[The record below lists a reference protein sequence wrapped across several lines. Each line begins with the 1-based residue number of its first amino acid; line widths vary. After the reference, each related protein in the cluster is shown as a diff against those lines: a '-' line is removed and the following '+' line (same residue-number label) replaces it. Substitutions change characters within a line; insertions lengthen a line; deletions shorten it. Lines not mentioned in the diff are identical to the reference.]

1 MRAIVIHEFG
11 PIENHKVEDW
21 PDPTIGPDEVLI
33 ETHAIGINY
42 PDALMLRGLYQK
54 RAPTPFVPGRDLAG
68 VVRAVGSDVTR
79 CRPGDRVVAQ
89 VFTGAFGEL
98 TAAPQKRCFVLPD
111 GMDFEAA
118 AAMITP
124 FNTAWIAVDVRG
136 QVKEGETVMVTG
148 AAGGVGLAAI
158 QFCKARGARVLAAVS
173 TPEKGKL
180 AMDNGA
186 DALIDTN
193 ASDLAALKEHLKAQV
208 EEITGAKEGRGC
220 DAVIETVGGDL
231 FEASMRVL
239 NFGGRLVIVGFAGGT
254 IPAPKANYLLYN
266 NISVIGAPLDIRFE
280 EAYDQIEAAV
290 AETARLYVEGKAKP
304 NITAAM
310 PLEDFHEAF
319 DRMIGRKMMGKIV
332 LTVGH

>member
-33 ETHAIGINY
+33 ETRAIGVNY
-42 PDALMLRGLYQK
+42 PDSLMLRGLYQK
-54 RAPTPFVPGRDLAG
+54 RAPTPFVPGRDMAG
-68 VVRAVGSDVTR
+68 VVREVGSDVTR
-79 CRPGDRVVAQ
+79 CKPGDRVVAQ

-111 GMDFEAA
+111 EMPFEAA

-158 QFCKARGARVLAAVS
+158 QFLKARGARVLAAVS
-173 TPEKGKL
+173 TAEKGKL

-186 DALIDTN
+186 DALVDTN
-193 ASDLAALKEHLKAQV
+193 ASDLRALKDHLKAQV

-220 DAVIETVGGDL
+220 DVVIEAVGGDL

-266 NISVIGAPLDIRFE
+266 NISIIGAPLDIRFE

-304 NITAAM
+304 NITATM
-310 PLEDFHEAF
+310 PLDDFHEAF
-319 DRMIGRKMMGKIV
+319 DAMIGRQMMGKIV
-332 LTVGH
+332 LTVGK

>member
-11 PIENHKVEDW
+11 PIENLKVEDW
-21 PDPTIGPDEVLI
+21 PEPKIGPDEVLI
-33 ETHAIGINY
+33 ETRAIGVNY

-68 VVRAVGSDVTR
+68 VVREVGSEVTR

-98 TAAPQKRCFVLPD
+98 TAAPQKRCFPLPD
-111 GMDFEAA
+111 DMPFEAA

-136 QVKEGETVMVTG
+136 QVKEGETVMITG

-173 TPEKGKL
+173 TAEKGKL
-180 AMDNGA
+180 AMENGA
-186 DALIDTN
+186 DALVDTN
-193 ASDLAALKEHLKAQV
+193 ASDLRALKDHLKAQV

-220 DAVIETVGGDL
+220 DVVIEAVGGDL
-231 FEASMRVL
+231 FEAALRVL

-266 NISVIGAPLDIRFE
+266 NISVVGAPLDIRFE

-290 AETARLYVEGKAKP
+290 AQTAKLYIEGKAKP
-304 NITAAM
+304 NITATM
-310 PLEDFHEAF
+310 PLESFHEAF
-319 DRMIGRKMMGKIV
+319 DQMIGRQMMGKIV
-332 LTVGH
+332 LTVGD

>member
-11 PIENHKVEDW
+11 PIENHKVEEW
-21 PDPTIGPDEVLI
+21 PDPMIGPDEVLI
-33 ETHAIGINY
+33 ETRAIGINY

-54 RAPTPFVPGRDLAG
+54 RAPTPFVPGRDMAG
-68 VVRAVGSDVTR
+68 VVREVGSEVTR
-79 CRPGDRVVAQ
+79 CKKGDRVVAQ

-98 TAAPQKRCFVLPD
+98 TAAPQKRCFKLPEA
-111 GMDFEAA
+111 MPFEAA

-158 QFCKARGARVLAAVS
+158 QFLKARGARVLAAVS
-173 TPEKGKL
+173 TAEKGRL

-186 DALIDTN
+186 DALVDIN
-193 ASDLAALKEHLKAQV
+193 ASDLRALKEHLKAQV

-220 DAVIETVGGDL
+220 DVVIEAVGGDL

-266 NISVIGAPLDIRFE
+266 NISIIGAPLDIRFE

-290 AETARLYVEGKAKP
+290 AETGRLYVAGKAKP
-304 NITAAM
+304 NITATM
-310 PLEDFHEAF
+310 PLDDFQEAF
-319 DRMIGRKMMGKIV
+319 GAMIGRQMMGKIV
-332 LTVGH
+332 LTVGT

>member
-1 MRAIVIHEFG
+1 MRAVVIHEFG
-11 PIENHKVEDW
+11 PIENHKVEEW

-33 ETHAIGINY
+33 ETRAIGINY

-54 RAPTPFVPGRDLAG
+54 RAPVPFVPGRDMAG
-68 VVRAVGSDVTR
+68 VVREVGSEVTR
-79 CRPGDRVVAQ
+79 CKPGDRVVAQ

-98 TAAPQKRCFVLPD
+98 TAAPQKRCFPLPD
-111 GMDFEAA
+111 DMPFEAA

-136 QVKEGETVMVTG
+136 QVTEGETVMVTG

-158 QFCKARGARVLAAVS
+158 QFLKARGARVLAAVS

-186 DALIDTN
+186 DALVDTN
-193 ASDLAALKEHLKAQV
+193 ASDLRELKDHLKAQV
-208 EEITGAKEGRGC
+208 AEITGAKEGRGC
-220 DAVIETVGGDL
+220 DVVIEAVGGDL

-266 NISVIGAPLDIRFE
+266 NISIIGAPLDIRFE

-290 AETARLYVEGKAKP
+290 AETGRLYVAGKAKP
-304 NITAAM
+304 NITATM
-310 PLEDFHEAF
+310 PLDDFHEAF
-319 DRMIGRKMMGKIV
+319 DAMIGRQMMGKIV
-332 LTVGH
+332 LTVGT

>member
-1 MRAIVIHEFG
+1 MRAVVIHEFG
-11 PIENHKVEDW
+11 PIENHKVEEW
-21 PDPTIGPDEVLI
+21 PDPTIGHDEVLI
-33 ETHAIGINY
+33 ETRAIGINY

-54 RAPTPFVPGRDLAG
+54 RAPVPFVPGRDMAG
-68 VVRAVGSDVTR
+68 VVREVGSEVTR
-79 CRPGDRVVAQ
+79 CKPGDRVVAQ

-98 TAAPQKRCFVLPD
+98 TAAPQKRCFPLPD
-111 GMDFEAA
+111 DMPFEAA

-158 QFCKARGARVLAAVS
+158 QFLKARGARVLAAVS

-186 DALIDTN
+186 DAVVDTN
-193 ASDLAALKEHLKAQV
+193 ASDLRKLKDHLKAQV
-208 EEITGAKEGRGC
+208 AEITGAKEGRGC
-220 DAVIETVGGDL
+220 DVVIEAVGGDL

-266 NISVIGAPLDIRFE
+266 NISIIGAPLDIRFE

-290 AETARLYVEGKAKP
+290 AETGRLYVAGKAKP
-304 NITAAM
+304 NITATM
-310 PLEDFHEAF
+310 PLDDFQEAF
-319 DRMIGRKMMGKIV
+319 DAMIGRQMMGKIV
-332 LTVGH
+332 LTVGT

>member
-1 MRAIVIHEFG
+1 MRAVVIHEFG
-11 PIENHKVEDW
+11 PIENHKVEEW
-21 PDPTIGPDEVLI
+21 PDPTVGPDEVLI
-33 ETHAIGINY
+33 ETRAIGINY

-54 RAPTPFVPGRDLAG
+54 RAPVPFVPGRDMAG
-68 VVRAVGSDVTR
+68 VVREVGSEVTR
-79 CRPGDRVVAQ
+79 CKPGDRVVAQ

-98 TAAPQKRCFVLPD
+98 TAAPQKRCFKLPD
-111 GMDFEAA
+111 EMPFEAA

-158 QFCKARGARVLAAVS
+158 QFLKARGARVLAAVS

-180 AMDNGA
+180 AMENGA

-193 ASDLAALKEHLKAQV
+193 APDLAALKEHLKAQV

-220 DAVIETVGGDL
+220 DVVIEAVGGDL

-266 NISVIGAPLDIRFE
+266 NISIIGAPLDIRFE

-290 AETARLYVEGKAKP
+290 AETGRLYVAGKAKP
-304 NITAAM
+304 NITATM
-310 PLEDFHEAF
+310 PLDDFHEAF
-319 DRMIGRKMMGKIV
+319 DAMIGRQMMGKIV
-332 LTVGH
+332 LTVGK